1 MSSQLVLHE
10 AAGWHWWFAP
20 FWFLLWVVVIVTI
33 VWFAPW
39 RRRGRYDRRADARAI
54 LAERYARGEIDAEE
68 YATRREVLSQ

>member
-1 MSSQLVLHE
+1 MSSQLHLHE

-33 VWFAPW
+33 VRFAPW
-39 RRRGRYDRRADARAI
+39 RRRSDRRVDARAI

-68 YATRREVLSQ
+68 YAARRDVLSQ

>member
-1 MSSQLVLHE
+1 MSSQLLLHE

-33 VWFAPW
+33 VRFAPW
-39 RRRGRYDRRADARAI
+39 RRRYDRRVDARAI

-68 YATRREVLSQ
+68 YAARRDVLSQ

>member
-1 MSSQLVLHE
+1 MSSQLLLHE

-20 FWFLLWVVVIVTI
+20 FWFLLWIVVIVMI
-33 VWFAPW
+33 LRFAPW
-39 RRRGRYDRRADARAI
+39 RRRRCDRRVDARAI